1 MPRIRGR
8 TLPLAD
14 ISQADEISLTLY
26 SSKNSLETC
35 TRTLQAVPGSDT
47 CVVQAL
53 QELHQAFLKEF
64 GRAPKLDKAVFKKS
78 ESQVYRRKDISQV
91 LKIAA
96 ATAGIPDGRIAS
108 HSLRRGGCSQYIAA
122 GGQKEEP
129 AIQRFGRWKST
140 AYKGYVMGASN
151 ALAEI
156 QVAAAQLVP
165 RFERN

>member
-1 MPRIRGR
+1 M
-8 TLPLAD
+8 
-14 ISQADEISLTLY
+14 
-26 SSKNSLETC
+26 
-35 TRTLQAVPGSDT
+35 
-47 CVVQAL
+47 QAL
-53 QELHQAFLKEF
+53 QELHKAYLKEF
-64 GRAPKLDKAVFKKS
+64 EGEPKRDEAVLKKN

-151 ALAEI
+151 ALAAI
-156 QVAAAQLVP
+156 QAAAAHLVP

>member
-1 MPRIRGR
+1 MKQC
-8 TLPLAD
+8 L
-14 ISQADEISLTLY
+14 
-26 SSKNSLETC
+26 KN
-35 TRTLQAVPGSDT
+35 
-47 CVVQAL
+47 
-53 QELHQAFLKEF
+53 
-64 GRAPKLDKAVFKKS
+64 

-96 ATAGIPDGRIAS
+96 AAAAGIPDGRIAS

-151 ALAEI
+151 ALAAI
-156 QVAAAQLVP
+156 QAAAAHLVP